1 MHRHFL
7 HVFFQRFQAQHHGC
21 AEHKPEDM
29 KIRERHDVLRYLQR
43 RLADND
49 RIEETSIMPSTA

>member
-1 MHRHFL
+1 MC
-7 HVFFQRFQAQHHGC
+7 FFSASRPKHHGC
-21 AEHKPEDM
+21 AEHKLEDM